1 MVVNETID
9 IDLDRIDALIEEEE
23 AKLEPKHRASIAY
36 REVAERTIAGG
47 VASSWQASPPHAIY
61 VDHGL
66 GNRLWDID
74 GNEYLDFHL
83 GYGAMVAGHAHP
95 KIVEAVKRQVE
106 RGTHFAQP
114 TKDLDAVGDN
124 LVERFG
130 LPLWRFCNSG
140 TEATLEAARLMRA
153 NTGREMIIKIE
164 GTYHGHHD
172 ALMFSVGPDP
182 GEDRPARASEHRA
195 AGARHPE
202 RDGGHR
208 PRGAVQRPDRGR
220 ARVRGERGQGRR
232 HDRRAGDDELRRDPA
247 GARIPPGA
255 QGPRAQARR
264 VPGVRRGEDRR
275 HDRVRRRR
283 RGVRRDARHRVPG
296 EGDRRRPAVR
306 RDRRHPRA
314 VPAGGRGR
322 VRHGRHVQRQ
332 PAHHGGVARRRSPR
346 S

>member
-1 MVVNETID
+1 MVVKETID
-9 IDLDRIDALIEEEE
+9 IDLDRIDVLIEEEE

-36 REVAERTIAGG
+36 REVAARTIAGG
-47 VASSWQASPPHAIY
+47 VASSWQASPPHVIY
-61 VDHGL
+61 IDHGL

-172 ALMFSVGPDP
+172 ALMFSVGPRSR
-182 GEDRPARASEHRA
+182 EDRPA
-195 AGARHPE
+195 
-202 RDGGHR
+202 
-208 PRGAVQRPDRGR
+208 
-220 ARVRGERGQGRR
+220 
-232 HDRRAGDDELRRDPA
+232 
-247 GARIPPGA
+247 
-255 QGPRAQARR
+255 
-264 VPGVRRGEDRR
+264 
-275 HDRVRRRR
+275 
-283 RGVRRDARHRVPG
+283 
-296 EGDRRRPAVR
+296 
-306 RDRRHPRA
+306 
-314 VPAGGRGR
+314 
-322 VRHGRHVQRQ
+322 
-332 PAHHGGVARRRSPR
+332 
-346 S
+346 